1 VPGDGD
7 RSEASRIAQ
16 AILKLTSNLPATT
29 ELASQRP
36 GARAH
41 ELVVAASGKAAAIS
55 GAMALPPGPLGLA
68 LMIPDLL
75 AVWRLQAQ
83 LVSDIA
89 ATFGKRGA
97 LTREHMLYCM
107 FRHGAAHLMRDLLDR
122 AGERLVVRRAPM
134 RLIGR
139 VARRVGLR
147 VSRRW
152 LAKAVARWLP
162 VVGALGVAGYAY
174 WDTTQVGR
182 STIELFEAED
192 SAPPSPAT

>member
-1 VPGDGD
+1 
-7 RSEASRIAQ
+7 
-16 AILKLTSNLPATT
+16 LKLTSNLPATT
-29 ELASQRP
+29 ELESLRP

-41 ELVVAASGKAAAIS
+41 ELVAAASGKAAAIS

-89 ATFGKRGA
+89 AAFGKRGA
-97 LTREHMLYCM
+97 LTREHMVYCM
-107 FRHGAAHLMRDLLDR
+107 FRHGAAHVMRDLVGR
-122 AGERLVVRRAPM
+122 AGERLAVRRAPM
-134 RLIGR
+134 GVIGR
-139 VARRVGLR
+139 VARRVGIR
-147 VSRRW
+147 ISRRW
-152 LAKAVARWLP
+152 LAKAAARWLP

-182 STIELFEAED
+182 STIELFETED
-192 SAPPSPAT
+192 SAPPSLAT